1 MAQRKYTKNDKD
13 GKSMND
19 DDRGF
24 NKKTSKK
31 IDTNRTTNI
40 DK

>member
-13 GKSMND
+13 GKRMND

-24 NKKTSKK
+24 NKKNFKK